1 MALDILI
8 EELEGSL
15 WTVAVERGHLQGLEI
30 DPTAE
35 EVRWGS
41 IYWARVKTI
50 DAALDAVFLDLDG
63 ENTGILY
70 NSDVRIRHKKTG
82 DITKG
87 GDKAIGKVFKPGDM
101 IAVQAKTAYI
111 PKDNGKGSEK
121 KIPQMSMDIT
131 LAGRYLVFC
140 TMMNENKISQRIQD
154 KKLRSLIQ
162 KTPDAIKDSEGFIVR
177 AAAASI
183 QTEMLEREGKI
194 LRAAWRD
201 IQKYFKNNEPS
212 LIMLGPDAVQR
223 MLSDKA
229 GETIDVIEVVTMEH
243 YTHVEEWCA
252 LFAPDLVTK
261 ITPLEMDNATEDF
274 ALFAH
279 RDVIGKIEDLFK
291 PYVLLPGG
299 GNLVIQT
306 TAALTAIDVNK
317 GADKNSNLAVNL
329 VAATEAARQLRLRN
343 TGGAILIDFLKF
355 QGAAEVKKVLQALET
370 AFQDDPCT
378 VQIHGKTGLGFIE
391 LSRKRRTAPLQERF
405 EGSIF

>member
-1 MALDILI
+1 
-8 EELEGSL
+8 
-15 WTVAVERGHLQGLEI
+15 
-30 DPTAE
+30 
-35 EVRWGS
+35 
-41 IYWARVKTI
+41 
-50 DAALDAVFLDLDG
+50 
-63 ENTGILY
+63 
-70 NSDVRIRHKKTG
+70 
-82 DITKG
+82 
-87 GDKAIGKVFKPGDM
+87 
-101 IAVQAKTAYI
+101 
-111 PKDNGKGSEK
+111 
-121 KIPQMSMDIT
+121 
-131 LAGRYLVFC
+131 
-140 TMMNENKISQRIQD
+140 
-154 KKLRSLIQ
+154 
-162 KTPDAIKDSEGFIVR
+162 
-177 AAAASI
+177 
-183 QTEMLEREGKI
+183 
-194 LRAAWRD
+194 
-201 IQKYFKNNEPS
+201 
-212 LIMLGPDAVQR
+212 MLGPDAVQR

-355 QGAAEVKKVLQALET
+355 QGATEVKKVLQALET